1 MKLLLWDIDGTL
13 ILTGGAGVRALDRAF
28 RERWG
33 IEAVTTGLPL
43 NGKSD
48 RWIIAELFR
57 RSLGRGPD
65 PVERE
70 EAEALYLAKLA
81 EEVPSSAGYRVMP
94 GIAEVLRALAGRAD
108 VVLGLGTGNL
118 ERGARIKLERAGL
131 NGFFAFGGYGSD
143 SEDRPTLIRHA
154 IERGGRHAG
163 RMFRGGEVWVIG
175 DTAHDVHAARAVGA
189 VAVTVAT
196 GNVAEAELR
205 ACDPDHHFSDF
216 SEPTRL
222 LSLL

>member
-1 MKLLLWDIDGTL
+1 VKLLLWDIDGTL

-33 IEAVTTGLPL
+33 VEAVTNGLGL

-57 RSLGRGPD
+57 RSLRRDPAPD
-65 PVERE
+65 ERA
-70 EAEALYLAKLA
+70 EAETLYLARLA
-81 EEVPSSAGYRVMP
+81 DEVPRSAGYRVMP
-94 GIAEVLRALAGRAD
+94 GIGEVLPALAGRAD

-131 NGFFAFGGYGSD
+131 NGYFAFGGYGSD
-143 SEDRPTLIRHA
+143 SEDRPTLIRRA
-154 IERGGRHAG
+154 IERGARHAG
-163 RMFRGGEVWVIG
+163 RAFRGDEVWVIG
-175 DTAHDVHAARAVGA
+175 DTSHDVQAARAVGA

-196 GNVAEAELR
+196 GTVADADLR
-205 ACDPDHHFSDF
+205 ACGADHHFSDF
-216 SEPTRL
+216 SDPERL
-222 LSLL
+222 LALL